1 MENILRKNLSYS
13 FKFILIHLILYP
25 LNYAID
31 IANFIFLLSLKIK
44 SFFIS
49 CYIVQ
54 GLVLIFMVKMLGLF
68 KSSYDSTENI
78 KCSLIIYTCLS
89 AISLIFSVV
98 EYFLILKN
106 ISLPNSK
113 LDIKYKYSIIGIGIF
128 YHIYNNLIFI
138 YECYIVNKGVKQ
150 NIEDRVQLQIT
161 ERHTDVDNNK
171 NETQSSEKPSKNE
184 SFVKEDTVYI
194 IEGKFNDNSKESYD
208 KNIEYINKIKLDKD
222 NINTSERNIDN
233 YIININNNKKDQK
246 ENINNA
252 NTIIPN
258 EHCFIHNI
266 KINQI
271 NQNIEET

>member
-13 FKFILIHLILYP
+13 FKFILVHVILYP

-31 IANFIFLLSLKIK
+31 IINFIFLLSLQIK

-68 KSSYDSTENI
+68 KSSYDATENI

-89 AISLIFSVV
+89 VISLIFSAV

-106 ISLPNSK
+106 ISLPKSQ
-113 LDIKYKYSIIGIGIF
+113 LDIKYKYTIISIGIF

-138 YECYIVNKGVKQ
+138 YECYIVTKGVKQ
-150 NIEDRVQLQIT
+150 NIEDRIQLQIT
-161 ERHTDVDNNK
+161 ERHSDVANNK
-171 NETQSSEKPSKNE
+171 NETQSSEKPKKIE

-194 IEGKFNDNSKESYD
+194 IEGKFNDNSKDSYD
-208 KNIEYINKIKLDKD
+208 KNIAHINKIKLDND
-222 NINTSERNIDN
+222 NIDTSGRNLDNT
-233 YIININNNKKDQK
+233 IININNNKKDQK
-246 ENINNA
+246 ERTKNE
-252 NTIIPN
+252 NTIIPD
-258 EHCFIHNI
+258 EHCFINNI
-266 KINQI
+266 KINKI
-271 NQNIEET
+271 KPNIEET